1 MNVLS
6 AIAAPET
13 LAPLLHVLSRNR
25 FLPAPPPSLIFCGD
39 GDFRAI
45 GAEFLGH
52 FVARGGLAPHER
64 VLDIGCGIGRMAVP
78 LTQYLDES
86 GSYDG
91 VDIVADGIGW
101 CREAI
106 TPVYPNFAFHHLD
119 LAHPLYNPEGSL
131 PTTSARLPFAD
142 ESFDFICM
150 ISLLTHLDMMEVGH
164 YAREA
169 ARLLAP
175 GGRCFA
181 TAFLMNP
188 PARAALEA
196 GGGALAFD
204 PSAPGPVWYADPAAP
219 SAAVAFD
226 EDTLLDLF
234 LRAGLRRRPGA
245 EYGHWSGRPTPVFQ
259 DLCVFERG

>member
-1 MNVLS
+1 MNAMS
-6 AIAAPET
+6 AIPDT
-13 LAPLLHVLSRNR
+13 LRVLARNK
-25 FLPAPPPSLIFCGD
+25 FLPAPPPSLMFCGD
-39 GDFRAI
+39 GDYRAI

-64 VLDIGCGIGRMAVP
+64 VLEIGSGVGRMAVP

-91 VDIVADGIGW
+91 IDIVADGIAW
-101 CREAI
+101 CRDTI
-106 TPVYPNFAFHHLD
+106 TPVYPAFNFHHLD
-119 LAHPLYNPEGSL
+119 CAHPLYNPDGSL
-131 PTTSARLPFAD
+131 PTTETRLPFAD
-142 ESFDFICM
+142 GSFDFICM
-150 ISLLTHLDMMEVGH
+150 ISLLTHLEMAEVGH

-181 TAFLMNP
+181 TAFLVNP
-188 PARAALEA
+188 PARAALVA

-204 PSAPGPVWYADPAAP
+204 PSAPGPVWYADPSAP

-226 EDTLLDLF
+226 EDALLELF